1 MSNPEITYYE
11 LTPANFEGLGWR
23 DMERESPFDRLPKT
37 VNHLPHVASQMHTT
51 CGICC
56 FFNTNSTVFRIKMEH
71 ASDHIGEPQFN
82 VCAFSGV
89 DLYMYDDNTVR
100 WRWAGT
106 YTDHQCI
113 QNRHPEYTILEGIPK
128 ADRRCRL
135 YLPMRNQLLKIW
147 IGLEAGA
154 SFELLPPREDNK
166 LVYYGTSIIHGAY
179 STRSGLGIAQILAR
193 NLDMPLMNLGL
204 SGGCRLDMEIAEL
217 LVKLQGVKVLVVDPM
232 HNMWPD
238 IIRQNM
244 PAFLDYVCPKMPDT
258 EIVFVTSPR
267 HIQGWLRPELE
278 ARQLEMQRLF
288 HYFCA
293 ERMPKYK
300 NLHFIDG
307 QDFYGTDEVSPDGV
321 HPNDNA
327 GWHMANELTRII
339 SDILR
344 RRSQLKA

>member
-11 LTPANFEGLGWR
+11 LSPANFEGLGWR
-23 DMERESPFDRLPKT
+23 DMERESSFDRLPKT

-56 FFNTNSTVFRIKMEH
+56 FFNTNSTVFRVKMEH

-154 SFELLPPREDNK
+154 SFELLPP
-166 LVYYGTSIIHGAY
+166 
-179 STRSGLGIAQILAR
+179 
-193 NLDMPLMNLGL
+193 
-204 SGGCRLDMEIAEL
+204 
-217 LVKLQGVKVLVVDPM
+217 
-232 HNMWPD
+232 
-238 IIRQNM
+238 
-244 PAFLDYVCPKMPDT
+244 
-258 EIVFVTSPR
+258 
-267 HIQGWLRPELE
+267 
-278 ARQLEMQRLF
+278 
-288 HYFCA
+288 
-293 ERMPKYK
+293 
-300 NLHFIDG
+300 
-307 QDFYGTDEVSPDGV
+307 
-321 HPNDNA
+321 
-327 GWHMANELTRII
+327 
-339 SDILR
+339 
-344 RRSQLKA
+344 

>member
-1 MSNPEITYYE
+1 MSTQDITYYD
-11 LTPANFEGLGWR
+11 LSPANFEGLGWR
-23 DMERESPFDRLPKT
+23 DMERESPYDRLPNT
-37 VNHLPHVASQMHTT
+37 VTHLPHVASQMHTT
-51 CGICC
+51 CGLCC
-56 FFNTNSTVFRIKMEH
+56 FFNTNSTMFRVKMEH

-89 DLYMYDDNTVR
+89 DLYMYDDNQLR
-100 WRWAGT
+100 WRWAAT

-113 QNRHPEYTILEGIPK
+113 QNRHPEYTILEGITK
-128 ADRRCRL
+128 ANRRCRL
-135 YLPMRNQLLKIW
+135 YLPMRNQLLKIS
-147 IGLEAGA
+147 IGLESDA

-179 STRSGLGIAQILAR
+179 STRSGLGIAQILSR

-204 SGGCRLDMEIAEL
+204 SGGCRLDMEIADL
-217 LVKLQGVKVLVVDPM
+217 LVKLQDVKVLVVDPM

-238 IIRQNM
+238 IIRRNM
-244 PAFLDYVCPKMPDT
+244 PAFLDYVCPKMPST

-267 HIQGWLRPELE
+267 HIQGWLKPELE

-288 HYFCA
+288 HQFCA
-293 ERMPKYK
+293 ERMPKYH

-327 GWHMANELTRII
+327 GWHMANILTKII
-339 SDILR
+339 ADILK
-344 RRSQLKA
+344 RRSKPTA

>member
-11 LTPANFEGLGWR
+11 LSPANFEGLGWR

-56 FFNTNSTVFRIKMEH
+56 FFNTNSTTFRVKMEH

-89 DLYMYDDNTVR
+89 DLYMYDNNTVR

-204 SGGCRLDMEIAEL
+204 SGG
-217 LVKLQGVKVLVVDPM
+217 
-232 HNMWPD
+232 
-238 IIRQNM
+238 
-244 PAFLDYVCPKMPDT
+244 
-258 EIVFVTSPR
+258 VTSPR

-344 RRSQLKA
+344 RRSQLKAES